1 MAYGYYRA
9 HLPPSVLRSNGT
21 FMQINARRMSV
32 PWIDLAGAIQLGQG
46 ARRKKHRAFNGTQAT
61 EQSSTIF

>member
-1 MAYGYYRA
+1 
-9 HLPPSVLRSNGT
+9 
-21 FMQINARRMSV
+21 MQINERRMSV
-32 PWIDLAGAIQLGQG
+32 PWIGFAGTIQLGQG

>member
-1 MAYGYYRA
+1 
-9 HLPPSVLRSNGT
+9 
-21 FMQINARRMSV
+21 MQINARRMSV
-32 PWIDLAGAIQLGQG
+32 PWIALAGAIQLGQG